1 MLFNFI
7 SSEKDSFVLAEKIH
21 SFIQLNEIIGIQF
34 LANEFSKIW
43 QIFLLEKMASLYLG
57 IRLPEKPFERLK
69 ITNIDLITK
78 NVADLKIEAE
88 KLLNFPHKEL
98 GMRKYSTNQMY

>member
-1 MLFNFI
+1 
-7 SSEKDSFVLAEKIH
+7 
-21 SFIQLNEIIGIQF
+21 
-34 LANEFSKIW
+34 
-43 QIFLLEKMASLYLG
+43 MASLYLG

-69 ITNIDLITK
+69 LSNIDLITK

-98 GMRKYSTNQMY
+98 GRHLQEKKTLIYLIRKKIFFVQTRR